1 MVNRLITV
9 WRQYVP
15 IGNSGWHMT
24 AFAALIY
31 GFLASFVLSAAGN
44 NQRQA
49 RQHSVALLRMGY
61 LLCGVSAGAS
71 AILTYI
77 VIRHIV

>member
-1 MVNRLITV
+1 M
-9 WRQYVP
+9 P
-15 IGNSGWHMT
+15 IGDSGWHMT

-44 NQRQA
+44 NHRQA
-49 RQHSVALLRMGY
+49 RRHSVALLRMGY
-61 LLCGVSAGAS
+61 LLCGVSAGTC

-77 VIRHIV
+77 AVRQFI